1 MEVAVTMKAYFLG
14 TMGWYD
20 TALGNTLSVLLDTA
34 KAYIVFDAG
43 GGFYKLDRYIKENK
57 PIIVL
62 LSHFHLDHIIGLHAL
77 NKFNFIQGINVFGPK
92 GVRRIFEVIINT
104 PYSMPVN
111 RLKTKITV
119 KEFSNDL
126 KLPVDIKYKKLLHST
141 VCYGYRVLAEGKS
154 VVFCTDTGSC
164 KNVGLLAKN
173 ADVLISESSLAPDQV
188 DNNWPHLNPQQAA
201 LIAKQAKVKKLFL
214 AHFDAAVYLTNKDK
228 DMAQKS
234 ARKIFKNT
242 IAARDNLS
250 LEV

>member
-1 MEVAVTMKAYFLG
+1 MKAYFLG

-43 GGFYKLDRYIKENK
+43 GGFYKLDKYIKKNK
-57 PIIVL
+57 PIILL

-77 NKFNFIQGINVFGPK
+77 AKFNFIQGINVFGPK
-92 GVRRIFEVIINT
+92 GVDKVFKGIINT
-104 PYSMPVN
+104 PYSMPVKK
-111 RLKTKITV
+111 LKTKITV
-119 KEFSNDL
+119 KKFSNDL

-201 LIAKQAKVKKLFL
+201 RIAKISRCKQL
-214 AHFDAAVYLTNKDK
+214 ALVHFDASIYLNRADK
-228 DMAQKS
+228 EKAQAA
-234 ARKIFKNT
+234 ARKIFRNT
-242 IAARDNLS
+242 LAANDGLTIS
-250 LEV
+250 L